1 MRKFDICEL
10 VGRDK
15 HHLVQLC
22 LPYEKLKCKLKFPVL
37 ASEKLDGVFAFAVS
51 VGTECHIFSRTGEE
65 YTSLEHLKAE
75 LWELSE
81 FSQCAV
87 IIFEAYAKGVPQP
100 TISGWCRDTKK
111 QHLEVEAYVHDMMTI
126 DDFTDG
132 ENIATYYERAVYLR
146 DCMMRTNHPHLHLVE
161 QRHISNE
168 KTLLEMAESIWAAGG
183 EGVVARP
190 EFAGYYPGKRNQ
202 YMVKLKQ
209 GVSFDLKVVGIEEG
223 TGKYKGSTGKLICQ
237 DKFGKNIKVGSGL
250 TDEQRRTWW
259 SPYGYD
265 EIMGK
270 IVQIDAMAISTKGV
284 LREPRFKGIR
294 YDKTEVDAIVVR

>member
-1 MRKFDICEL
+1 MKKFDICKL

-22 LPYEKLKCKLKFPVL
+22 LPYEKLKCTLKFPVL

-51 VGTECHIFSRTGEE
+51 IDKECHIFSRTGEE
-65 YTSLEHLKAE
+65 YTSLEHLKPS
-75 LWELSE
+75 LWELSN
-81 FSQCAV
+81 FSQCEV

-111 QHLEVEAYVHDMMTI
+111 QHLEVEAYVHDILGLDEFIGDVMPP
-126 DDFTDG
+126 
-132 ENIATYYERAVYLR
+132 TYYERADFLR
-146 DCMMRTNHPHLHLVE
+146 FNMTQQDYPHLHLVE
-161 QRHISNE
+161 QRHITNE
-168 KTLLEMAESIWAAGG
+168 KALLDMAESIWAAGG

-209 GVSFDLKVVGIEEG
+209 GVSFDLKVVGVEEG
-223 TGKYKGSTGKLICQ
+223 TGKYKGCTGKLICQ
-237 DKFGKNIKVGSGL
+237 DRNGKNIKVGSGL
-250 TDEQRRTWW
+250 TDDQRKTWW

-265 EIMGK
+265 EIVGK

-294 YDKTEVDAIVVR
+294 YDKTEVDIIAVR